1 MKKKVCVVTGSRAEF
16 GLLLPIIKKI
26 ESDDSLELK
35 LAVTGSHLSVKY
47 GETYK
52 EIVQQGIPI
61 DVKIEIIQDGDNAID
76 INRAIAKA
84 VAGFGEYFSKEKP
97 DIVVI
102 LGDRYEMLGVA
113 AAALVSQVPV
123 AHIHGGE
130 ITEGA
135 IDDSIRHAIT
145 KLSHLHFTS
154 CEVYRNRVIQ
164 LGEHPDRVFNVGAL
178 GLENI
183 ECINVIPKQELEKS
197 IDFSLGDS
205 FAIVTFHPVTLE
217 SDQVEEQVNNLLEAL
232 ETVDDMRILFTKANA
247 DSGGI
252 IINRM
257 IDDFVDQH
265 REKAVA
271 FHSLGLIR
279 YLSAMKYCSVVIGNS
294 SSGIIEAPSFHVPTI
309 NIGDRQKGRIQAESI
324 INCIPDKNDII
335 QAIHKVADP
344 DFLCSV
350 QKASNPYVDGDVSN
364 KIATVLK
371 EFLENRNM
379 NLKKEFYDIKFRDYL
394 ICER

>member
-1 MKKKVCVVTGSRAEF
+1 MKKKICVVTGSRAEF

-26 ESDDSLELK
+26 ESDEGLELK
-35 LAVTGSHLSVKY
+35 LAVTGSHLSIKY

-84 VAGFGEYFSKEKP
+84 VVGFGEYFSKEKP
-97 DIVVI
+97 DIAVI

-113 AAALVSQVPV
+113 TAALISQVPI

-154 CEVYRNRVIQ
+154 CEVYRGRVIQ

-178 GLENI
+178 GIENI
-183 ECINVIPKQELEKS
+183 KSIDVLPKKELEKS
-197 IDFSLGDS
+197 IDFTLGDS
-205 FAIVTFHPVTLE
+205 FALVTYHPVTLE
-217 SDQVEEQVNNLLEAL
+217 SNQVEKQVNNLMEAL
-232 ETVDDMRILFTKANA
+232 ETTAGMKILFTKANA

-252 IINRM
+252 IINSM
-257 IDDFVDQH
+257 IDDFVDKH
-265 REKAVA
+265 REKAIA

-279 YLSAMKYCSVVIGNS
+279 YLSAMKYCSLVIGNS
-294 SSGIIEAPSFHVPTI
+294 SSGIIEAPSFNVPTI
-309 NIGDRQKGRIQAESI
+309 NIGERQKGRIQAESV

-335 QAIHKVADP
+335 QAIHKATDP

-350 QKASNPYVDGDVSN
+350 QKASNPYGDGDVSN
-364 KIATVLK
+364 KIVSALK
-371 EFLENRNM
+371 EFLESRNL
-379 NLKKEFYDIKFRDYL
+379 NLKKEFFDIKFRV
-394 ICER
+394 I

>member
-1 MKKKVCVVTGSRAEF
+1 MKKKICVVTGSRAEF

-26 ESDDSLELK
+26 DSDDNLELK
-35 LAVTGSHLSVKY
+35 LAVTGSHLSSKY

-52 EIVQQGIPI
+52 EIVQQGISI
-61 DVKIEIIQDGDNAID
+61 DVKVEIIQDGDNAID
-76 INRAIAKA
+76 INRAIAKV

-97 DIVVI
+97 DIAVI

-113 AAALVSQVPV
+113 TAALVSQVPI

-154 CEVYRNRVIQ
+154 CEAYCSRVIQ
-164 LGEHPDRVFNVGAL
+164 LGEQPDRVFNVGAL
-178 GLENI
+178 GIENI
-183 ECINVIPKQELEKS
+183 KSIDVMPEKELIKS

-205 FAIVTFHPVTLE
+205 FALVTFHPVTLE
-217 SDQVEEQVNNLLEAL
+217 SDQIEKQVNNLLKAL
-232 ETVDDMRILFTKANA
+232 ETVSDMKIIFTKANA
-247 DSGGI
+247 DSGGT

-257 IDDFVDQH
+257 IDDFVDKH
-265 REKAVA
+265 REQSVA

-324 INCIPDKNDII
+324 INCIPEINDII
-335 QAIHKVADP
+335 QAIHKATDP
-344 DFLCSV
+344 DFLCLV
-350 QKASNPYVDGDVSN
+350 QKASNPYGDGDVSN
-364 KIATVLK
+364 KIITVLK
-371 EFLENRNM
+371 EFLENENI
-379 NLKKEFYDIKFRDYL
+379 NLRKEFYDIKFRDYL
-394 ICER
+394 TCER